1 VKRTAAIS
9 LGGAA
14 AVIAIAVY
22 ALWPGD
28 RASTQTSAPP
38 HAAPAAVEPGASAAA
53 PPQAGCAPALPAA
66 AVDPYPEHGID
77 GVSTDDPL
85 TAYRRAN
92 VYPPTSRPLSAEH
105 VDLLAPNQRHE
116 TARPTDADDG
126 TMFLFTADRYFVIGD
141 EALTATLE
149 VWRDHTPIAPTI
161 RQAFAVVLRPGQAP
175 EPADAIPI
183 TYTPRPGGGVIARF
197 APSTLRGL
205 ERQTAIGMYIEFGTG
220 AGETA
225 VQRASFDFQYTPAGG
240 IPARFTG
247 TFSDVIVDG
256 SLVVT
261 AEVDVARAGPYLIDC
276 NLYDAAGQPVAWT
289 RFKAPLAAGRQ
300 RAPLVFFG
308 KVLVDAAAR
317 GPFRIGQL
325 RGARFDAGRD
335 PDLEQMPPYAG
346 AYETRAYTPDQFS
359 SAEWDSPEK
368 RKMIELLTQQQA
380 TGRHQ
385 GAATPAP
392 VGEPGDGQ

>member
-1 VKRTAAIS
+1 MKRTAAV
-9 LGGAA
+9 GAA
-14 AVIAIAVY
+14 GAVAIVIVVY
-22 ALWPGD
+22 ALWPRD
-28 RASTQTSAPP
+28 REHSARTPP
-38 HAAPAAVEPGASAAA
+38 HAAPAVVEPGASATA
-53 PPQAGCAPALPAA
+53 PDHAGRAPALATR
-66 AVDPYPEHGID
+66 VDPYPEHGID

-105 VDLLAPNQRHE
+105 ADLLAPNQRHE

-149 VWRDHTPIAPTI
+149 VWRDHTPIAPAI

-175 EPADAIPI
+175 APADAIPI
-183 TYTPRPGGGVIARF
+183 TYTPRPGGGVVARF

-205 ERQTAIGMYIEFGTG
+205 EHQTAIGMYIEFATGTG
-220 AGETA
+220 EAA

-247 TFSDVIVDG
+247 TFSDAIVDG
-256 SLVVT
+256 SVVVT

-308 KVLVDAAAR
+308 KVLVDAGAR

-335 PDLEQMPPYAG
+335 PDLEQMPPYPG

-368 RKMIELLTQQQA
+368 RKLIELLTQQQA
-380 TGRHQ
+380 AGRHQ

-392 VGEPGDGQ
+392 AGEPGDGQ

>member
-1 VKRTAAIS
+1 MTGRRTAAV
-9 LGGAA
+9 GGAG
-14 AVIAIAVY
+14 AVAIAIAVY
-22 ALWPGD
+22 ALWPRD
-28 RASTQTSAPP
+28 RGRSTSAPP
-38 HAAPAAVEPGASAAA
+38 HAAPAAVEHGASAASPDHAGRA
-53 PPQAGCAPALPAA
+53 PAPALATRIE
-66 AVDPYPEHGID
+66 PYPEHGID

-92 VYPPTSRPLSAEH
+92 VYPPTSRPLTAEH
-105 VDLLAPNQRHE
+105 ADLLAPNQRHE

-126 TMFLFTADRYFVIGD
+126 TMFLFTADRYVVVGD

-149 VWRDHTPIAPTI
+149 VWRDHAPIEPAV
-161 RQAFAVVLRPGQAP
+161 RQAFAVVLRPGQPPA
-175 EPADAIPI
+175 PADAIPI
-183 TYTPRPGGGVIARF
+183 TYTPRPGGGVVARF
-197 APSTLRGL
+197 APSAIRGL
-205 ERQTAIGMYIEFGTG
+205 ERQTAIGMYIEFG
-220 AGETA
+220 AGEA
-225 VQRASFDFQYTPAGG
+225 GVQRASFDFQYTPAGG

-247 TFSDVIVDG
+247 GFSDAIVDG

-261 AEVDVARAGPYLIDC
+261 AELDVARAGPYLIDC

-300 RAPLVFFG
+300 PAPLVFFG
-308 KVLVDAAAR
+308 KVLVDAGAR
-317 GPFRIGQL
+317 GPFRLGQL

-335 PDLEQMPPYAG
+335 PDLEQMPAYAG

-385 GAATPAP
+385 GAAAPAP
-392 VGEPGDGQ
+392 AGEPGDGQ